1 MELEPNPSMAT
12 LTLPSIDV
20 ITAKQ
25 RRLAQLELRAATYG
39 IDTPAEVAV
48 EISDLRKEI
57 AATAP
62 ATIAESHTILYDL
75 LQETRADVRR
85 LYWLLPL
92 LFLLVIIA
100 VKL

>member
-1 MELEPNPSMAT
+1 MAT
-12 LTLPSIDV
+12 LTLPSIEV

-25 RRLAQLELRAATYG
+25 RRLAQLEVRAATYG
-39 IDTPAEVAV
+39 IDTPPEVAT
-48 EISDLRKEI
+48 EISDLQREI
-57 AATAP
+57 AAAAP
-62 ATIAESHTILYDL
+62 ASVAESHTILFDL

-92 LFLLVIIA
+92 LLLLVIIA